1 MPVPVPDPPFVVAEA
16 LRLGVS
22 RKQLRSPRL
31 HAPVRG
37 VRMDAARRD
46 DLRSVAA
53 AVRLALPRAAA
64 FSHTTAAALWDL
76 PLPPGVS
83 GLSPLHVSGPPGT
96 RPLDATGVVTHVGL
110 PGRDVVVRHELA
122 VTGPDRTVADLAALV
137 AAGGHGLTETDLVV
151 VLDAV
156 LGARGR
162 ARPYPRDRLEARVHL
177 LRGRRGVVPLA
188 SALHR
193 SRRFVD
199 STMETLL
206 RLRLVDSGFPCPVVG
221 ADVVDDDGRWLA
233 RPDLCWP
240 ELRIAVEYDGR
251 HHLTSARQRLN
262 DVARQEE
269 LERLGWR
276 VIVLFAYD
284 VLGRW
289 PSTEGRILQAFV
301 DRGARPEELPD
312 APDPATR
319 PRVVTPAHRTT

>member
-1 MPVPVPDPPFVVAEA
+1 MPVPVPDPPFLVAEA
-16 LRLGVS
+16 LRLGAT
-22 RKQLRSPRL
+22 RKQLRSPRF

-37 VRMDAARRD
+37 VRMDAARKED
-46 DLRSVAA
+46 VRSVAA
-53 AVRLALPRAAA
+53 AVGLALPPAAA
-64 FSHTTAAALWDL
+64 FSHTTATALWDL
-76 PLPPGVS
+76 PLPPGVT
-83 GLSPLHVSGPPGT
+83 GLAPLHVSGPPGT
-96 RPLDATGVVTHVGL
+96 RSLDANGIVTHVGL
-110 PGRDVVVRHELA
+110 PVHDVVVRRGLA

-137 AAGGHGLTETDLVV
+137 ATGGHGLTETDLVV

-156 LGARGR
+156 LGARGG
-162 ARPYPRDRLEARVHL
+162 ARPYPRDRLEARVRE

-188 SALHR
+188 SALRR

-199 STMETLL
+199 SPMETLL
-206 RLRLVDSGFPCPVVG
+206 RLRLVGSGFPCPVVG

-240 ELRIAVEYDGR
+240 DLRIAVEYDGR

-289 PSTEGRILQAFV
+289 PATEGRVLQAFL
-301 DRGARPEELPD
+301 DRGMRPEELPD
-312 APDPATR
+312 APDATTR
-319 PRVVTPAHRTT
+319 PRVTTPAHRLA